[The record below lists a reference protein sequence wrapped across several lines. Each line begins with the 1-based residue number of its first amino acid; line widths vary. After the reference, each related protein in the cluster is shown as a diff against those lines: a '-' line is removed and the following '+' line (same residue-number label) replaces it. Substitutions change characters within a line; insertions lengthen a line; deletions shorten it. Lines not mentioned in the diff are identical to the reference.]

1 MSDFERIDR
10 RRTPAKRK
18 RRRRQQMNLPLVILI
33 AIVVGLLI
41 AGALIWYFLI
51 RPEKANNGKVPE
63 VVTTE
68 ADQTDGQEAEADP
81 SSSEVE
87 PSSDAS
93 PQDTVYTGTYQEAMA
108 EAKHMAAT
116 YDYKGAM
123 EFIKSAVPSYTSDAE
138 IMRFLA
144 DCETLNSQLVKW
156 PDNTQITHIF
166 FHILIQDTQVVFTSA
181 KKDAYNEVMTTISEF
196 KEIMQEMYDRGYVLV
211 RLSDI
216 ASIDE
221 ETGQMK
227 YNPIYLPEG
236 KTPFVLSEDD
246 VCYYEYMKE
255 TGGYANRLVVTPE
268 GRIMNEID
276 QPDGSVITG
285 AFDVL
290 PLLDDFLLEHPD
302 FSYHGAKGI
311 IALTGYNGILGYR
324 TSYIGYGSDEIL
336 EQHYDELFKAGNYD
350 EATAHMLARRGDV
363 HLYDVPDIEDQR
375 RKAKEV
381 ADAIRADGWDFASH
395 TWGHMSMDLVL
406 DQMTGTVTDE
416 RFFRDTVWFDVEV
429 QPLIGGTDI
438 LIYPKGADIHTWRN
452 YTDENQAYM
461 FLKSMGFNYFCNV
474 DSAKVWVQM
483 DKTAGGS
490 GYLRT
495 GRRNLDGT
503 MFLKAMLYPEKE
515 LLTDIIDVYKVW
527 DKARPLPVDNVAIPE
542 GVTGVTFPDGTFLPF
557 DTN

>member
-1 MSDFERIDR
+1 MNDFERIDR
-10 RRTPAKRK
+10 RRTPAKK
-18 RRRRQQMNLPLVILI
+18 SSRRRRQLNLPMVILI
-33 AIVVGLLI
+33 AIVIGLLI
-41 AGALIWYFLI
+41 SGALIWFFLI
-51 RPEKANNGKVPE
+51 KPERDQKSNVPE

-68 ADQTDGQEAEADP
+68 ADPDNGQNAAAN
-81 SSSEVE
+81 SSPENEETE
-87 PSSDAS
+87 PSDAV
-93 PQDTVYTGTYQEAMA
+93 PQDTAYAGTYQEAMA
-108 EAKHMAAT
+108 EAQRMAAM

-123 EFIKSAVPSYTSDAE
+123 EFIKSAVPSYASDAG

-144 DCETLNSQLVKW
+144 DCETLDAQLVKW

-166 FHILIQDTQVVFTSA
+166 FHTLIQDSQVVFASGN
-181 KKDAYNEVMTTISEF
+181 KDDYNKVMTTISEF
-196 KEIMQEMYDRGYVLV
+196 NEIIQEMYDRGYVLV

-236 KTPFVLSEDD
+236 KTPFILSEDD
-246 VCYYEYMKE
+246 VCYYEYMKDD
-255 TGGYANRLVVTPE
+255 GGYANRLVVTPE

-276 QPDGSVITG
+276 QPDGSVVTG
-285 AFDVL
+285 SFDVL
-290 PLLDDFLLEHPD
+290 PLLDDFILEHPD

-324 TSYIGYGSDEIL
+324 TSYIAYGSDEIL
-336 EQHYDELFKAGNYD
+336 NQHYDALFKAGNYD
-350 EATAHMLARRGDV
+350 EATAYSLSRGAKV
-363 HLYDVPDIEDQR
+363 HLYDVPDIEEQR
-375 RKAKEV
+375 AKAKEV

-395 TWGHMSMDLVL
+395 SWGHMAMDQVL
-406 DQMTGTVTDE
+406 DQMTGTVTNE

-438 LIYPKGADIHTWRN
+438 FIYPKGADIHTWRN
-452 YTDENQAYM
+452 YTEENQAYV
-461 FLKSMGFNYFCNV
+461 FLKSMGFNYYCNV

-503 MFLKAMLYPEKE
+503 MFFKAMLYPEKE
-515 LLTDIIDVYKVW
+515 LLSDIIDVYKVW
-527 DKARPLPVDNVAIPE
+527 DKSRPLPVPGVTIPE
-542 GVTGVTFPDGTFLPF
+542 GVTGITFPDGSFLPF
-557 DTN
+557 N